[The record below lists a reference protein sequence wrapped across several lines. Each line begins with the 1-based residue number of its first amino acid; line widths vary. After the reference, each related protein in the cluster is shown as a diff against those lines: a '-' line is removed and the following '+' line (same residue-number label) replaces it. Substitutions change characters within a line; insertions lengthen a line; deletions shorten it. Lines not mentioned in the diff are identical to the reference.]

1 MQMFRSAAPACLAV
15 GIALSPAAPA
25 NAKIRCSDDGY
36 QRVGG
41 SWLSTP
47 FCQDNLVAQVAREH
61 GVRVSD
67 AEIRNNPN
75 RKGEV
80 CRFIGSDN
88 RVRNACSGY
97 DNGDGRSGK

>member
-1 MQMFRSAAPACLAV
+1 MVKCLTAAAIFVAV
-15 GIALSPAAPA
+15 ALTATAAS
-25 NAKIRCSDDGY
+25 AKIRCSGDGY
-36 QRVGG
+36 QRVGD
-41 SWLSTP
+41 SWLATP
-47 FCQDNLVAQVAREH
+47 YCQDNLVAQVAREY

-88 RVRNACSGY
+88 RVRQACIGY
-97 DNGDGRSGK
+97 DNSDRQGR